1 MKKGEKPGEEA
12 KASEPALRR
21 AGAFITPAA
30 EAAVLAVEAAAPSAM
45 SAAALLAYAGAATA
59 AAAPGDFDP
68 AEAVAAA
75 AAAAAAVAPPAAPG
89 LIPRTPPPG
98 LIPRPP
104 AAVPQM
110 PRFVPT
116 TYQPSAEAPEP
127 YSVAQ
132 LPSTPRLSTT
142 PRLPGMPYPAQAPPQ
157 PSVTITSVTGGTV
170 FVEGGLCATCG
181 HCGAL
186 VVIPQVPRMIPA
198 HQMGMGPFGP
208 PAPQGYR
215 PAVPRPAMPMPRP
228 RGPAGAPLPDASTD
242 DVGVPVGKPMPQSM
256 RSAPYNTGAN
266 RS

>member
-1 MKKGEKPGEEA
+1 MKKSEKPGEEA
-12 KASEPALRR
+12 KSSEPALRR